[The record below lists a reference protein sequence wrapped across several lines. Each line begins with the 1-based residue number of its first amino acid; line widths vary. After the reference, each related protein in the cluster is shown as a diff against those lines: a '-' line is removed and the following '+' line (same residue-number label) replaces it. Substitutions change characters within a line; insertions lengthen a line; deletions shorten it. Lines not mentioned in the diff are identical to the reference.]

1 MGRAYRVAL
10 DAVENNETYDAV
22 GLSKEVFAISN
33 RGYTPGFL
41 VGNPGEKAIYF
52 EKNIDLHEEEPVGIV
67 K

>member
-1 MGRAYRVAL
+1 MAL
-10 DAVENNETYDAV
+10 DAVEKNESYDAV
-22 GLSKEVFAISN
+22 ELSKEVFAISN